1 MKLEFVIKEGSETLL
16 FSLDK
21 VKASQTTQEE
31 GLLGIELISLRLDFL
46 FRADILEIFCCQ
58 VVSHLVAMDNPWCIV
73 DVGSIVQWDFDLVQC
88 RPWEARGRDDIL
100 VPSDFLDN
108 RIDEGRFPNVGHTH
122 HIDVTALAVLFNLFH
137 QVLDSTLVL
146 SRGEDHI
153 DRTHAFFVGPLH
165 QPMGH
170 LAILDRLRQD
180 VFFISNQEDIISC
193 YKAW

>member
-1 MKLEFVIKEGSETLL
+1 MLVIKSSRSFELGSVKLEFIVKEGSETLL

-21 VKASQTTQEE
+21 VKTSQATQKE
-31 GLLGIELISLRLDFL
+31 GLLWIELISLRLDFL
-46 FRADILEIFCCQ
+46 FRADIFEVFCRQ

-100 VPSDFLDN
+100 VSSDFLDDC
-108 RIDEGRFPNVGHTH
+108 IDEGRFPNVGHTH
-122 HIDVTALAVLFNLFH
+122 HIDIAALAVLFNLFH
-137 QVLDSTLVL
+137 QVLDSALVL

-170 LAILDRLRQD
+170 LA
-180 VFFISNQEDIISC
+180 VFN
-193 YKAW
+193 